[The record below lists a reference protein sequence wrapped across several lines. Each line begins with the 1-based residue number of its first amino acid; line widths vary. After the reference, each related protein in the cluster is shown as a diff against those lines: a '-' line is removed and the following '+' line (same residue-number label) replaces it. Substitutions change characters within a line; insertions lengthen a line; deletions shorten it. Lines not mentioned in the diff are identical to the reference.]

1 MQATGVWNIEDIKK
15 HFQSKT
21 ECSRAGSE
29 KYAFDQW
36 NITTD
41 KEVLKTISSM
51 PVSMF
56 SDLKQSNYFQYPTGE
71 KETGFIDE
79 EITSLKRSDYRNPS

>member
-1 MQATGVWNIEDIKK
+1 M

-51 PVSMF
+51 PISMF

-71 KETGFIDE
+71 KETGFIDK